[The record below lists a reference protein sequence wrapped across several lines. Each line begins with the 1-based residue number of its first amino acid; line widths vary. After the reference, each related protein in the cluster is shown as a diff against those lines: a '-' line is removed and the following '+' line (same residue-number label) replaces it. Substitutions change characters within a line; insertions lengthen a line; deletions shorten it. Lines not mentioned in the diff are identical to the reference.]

1 MRHSC
6 VNVHG
11 DITGTILQL
20 VTPGLRKGS
29 MGTFTAKKDEE
40 DAGNYPC
47 RKGGGNG
54 NVYVMFYCGFY
65 SVDVAVAFL
74 NH

>member
-6 VNVHG
+6 VNVHE
-11 DITGTILQL
+11 DITGTIFQL

-40 DAGNYPC
+40 DVGNYPC
-47 RKGGGNG
+47 RKGG
-54 NVYVMFYCGFY
+54 VMETFMSCFIVV
-65 SVDVAVAFL
+65 SIL
-74 NH
+74 